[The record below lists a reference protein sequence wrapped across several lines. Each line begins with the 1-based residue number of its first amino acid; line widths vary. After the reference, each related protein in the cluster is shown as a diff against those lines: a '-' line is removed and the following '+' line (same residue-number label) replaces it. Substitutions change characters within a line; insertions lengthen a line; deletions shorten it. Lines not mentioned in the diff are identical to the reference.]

1 MMLEHF
7 RLLAGFNRWAN
18 GRVYDAA
25 AALGEA
31 DYCKTR
37 ACAFFGSIH
46 GTLNHLL
53 VVDLLW
59 FGRLVGVVPA
69 ISRLDEILYDDFAA
83 LRAAREAEDQRII
96 DLLQGMAASDLT
108 TDCRFTLISEPGE
121 RTMQPHLIPATAF
134 NHQTHHRGQV
144 HAILKEAGAEPPGL
158 DLIGYPEAVG

>member
-1 MMLEHF
+1 MLEHF

-18 GRVYDAA
+18 GRIYDAV

-31 DYCKTR
+31 DYYETR

-59 FGRLVGVVPA
+59 FGRLAGAVPA
-69 ISRLDEILYDDFAA
+69 ISRLDEILHDDLAG
-83 LRAAREAEDQRII
+83 LRAAREVEDQRIVE
-96 DLLQGMAASDLT
+96 LLQGLEEADLT
-108 TDCRFTLISEPGE
+108 KDCRFTLISEPGE
-121 RTMQPHLIPATAF
+121 RVMQPQVMLATVF

-144 HAILKEAGAEPPGL
+144 HAMLKEAGAEPPAL
-158 DLIGYPEAVG
+158 DLIIYPEAVG